1 MLYANV
7 FKAYRTDE
15 GKPYVLPVV
24 RTIEA
29 QITADHTLNHE
40 YLPIAG
46 LPDFR
51 TAAARLLL
59 GENCRAIVENR
70 VSCTHRGLWLLMI
83 LLAAVLSFWLYCPQ
97 SVTFTLPNRWRL
109 CNLVCWFVCL

>member
-1 MLYANV
+1 LLLDDNV
-7 FKAYRTDE
+7 FKAYKTDE

-59 GENCRAIVENR
+59 GENSRAIVENR
-70 VSCTHRGLWLLMI
+70 VSCTHNECGLL
-83 LLAAVLSFWLYCPQ
+83 
-97 SVTFTLPNRWRL
+97 
-109 CNLVCWFVCL
+109 

>member
-1 MLYANV
+1 V
-7 FKAYRTDE
+7 CEAYRTDE
-15 GKPYVLPVV
+15 GKPLVLPVV
-24 RTIEA
+24 RTVEA
-29 QITADHTLNHE
+29 QITADHTLDHE

-70 VSCTHRGLWLLMI
+70 VYFFLSHCVQWVTLWSAL
-83 LLAAVLSFWLYCPQ
+83 
-97 SVTFTLPNRWRL
+97 
-109 CNLVCWFVCL
+109 